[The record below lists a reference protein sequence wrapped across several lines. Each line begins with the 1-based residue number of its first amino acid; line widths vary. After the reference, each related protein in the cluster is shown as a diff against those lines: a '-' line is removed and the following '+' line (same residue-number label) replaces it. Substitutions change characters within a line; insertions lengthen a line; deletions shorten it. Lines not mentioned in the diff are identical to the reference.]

1 MRVSSGVTTAALLG
15 VCCRCITAG
24 MPAPEVNKSC
34 RHYSGAPG
42 AAKFRHVSTCSCLLR
57 SSLQQGGLGDV
68 RIEMPAPP
76 GEALAIAL

>member
-1 MRVSSGVTTAALLG
+1 MLDQAIIISA
-15 VCCRCITAG
+15 CRSV
-24 MPAPEVNKSC
+24 PV
-34 RHYSGAPG
+34 
-42 AAKFRHVSTCSCLLR
+42 LLR